1 MNNSSNYKSRV
12 AYLRERQEESLKNIK
27 DTIKREYGISIPI
40 AELLR
45 DSIDS
50 FIENQGS
57 NLENYV
63 KSKGF

>member
-1 MNNSSNYKSRV
+1 MKSSNYKSRV
-12 AYLRERQEESLKNIK
+12 AYLRIPQEESLKDIK

-45 DSIDS
+45 DGIDS
-50 FIENQGS
+50 FLKNQGS
-57 NLENYV
+57 NLEEYV